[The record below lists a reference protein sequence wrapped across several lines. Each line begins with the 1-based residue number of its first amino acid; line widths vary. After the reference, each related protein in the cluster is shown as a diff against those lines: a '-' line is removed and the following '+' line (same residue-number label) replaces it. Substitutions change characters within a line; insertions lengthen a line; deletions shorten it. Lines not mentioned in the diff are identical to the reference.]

1 MRFLPAAK
9 VGSEP
14 PGKESEKSA
23 LRFADNYAPKAHNW
37 NCDYKSRIRRLCL
50 AREVAGPY
58 PKRPTPPTPPCG
70 FDENK
75 GVSRKYF
82 SRPKKTNNLQKV
94 ENREPEETRQK
105 PNKEFSFQA
114 LFAESFLPGI
124 AFTAHCSGAVQVSL
138 TAAIGTPYN

>member
-1 MRFLPAAK
+1 MRWGLPIINPSWRTIGIVKANPQIRHLK
-9 VGSEP
+9 M
-14 PGKESEKSA
+14 PG
-23 LRFADNYAPKAHNW
+23 
-37 NCDYKSRIRRLCL
+37 IRPVQTTKP
-50 AREVAGPY
+50 A
-58 PKRPTPPTPPCG
+58 TPPPPPRG

-114 LFAESFLPGI
+114 VFAESFLPGI